1 MSQNKKTQKFAF
13 LPMSSYL
20 CNELCR
26 CLDEPSKNGD
36 CQNCAPPG
44 EPCCID
50 CYCCLSPFGF
60 ILDILTCPF
69 RGCYYCKNKDRNKEI
84 DKVDEEKVEEAQEI

>member
-1 MSQNKKTQKFAF
+1 MTQNENTQKKFAF

-26 CLDEPSKNGD
+26 CLDEPTSNGD
-36 CQNCAPPG
+36 CRNCAPQG

-50 CYCCLSPFGF
+50 CYCCFSPFAF
-60 ILDILTCPF
+60 LLDLLTCPC
-69 RGCYYCKNKDRNKEI
+69 RGCYYCKNREIVKD
-84 DKVDEEKVEEAQEI
+84 DKVVEEV